1 MITSRLDKYI
11 GMVINEF
18 DSIPIDR
25 KESLQEI
32 AGYLS
37 TRLKNNDQARA
48 VFICTHN
55 SRRSHICQ
63 IWAQTAA
70 YYYGIKN
77 FESFSGGT
85 EATAFHPNAVKTME
99 NAGFQIEISSNGKN
113 PVYKITF
120 SEDVPPLNVYSKKY
134 NADINPDKDFCA
146 VMTCSEA
153 DENCPYIPGA
163 SFRISILY
171 EDPKAYD
178 GTGMEAEAY
187 AERTHQIAREIFF
200 LFSQIKE

>member
-1 MITSRLDKYI
+1 VISTRLDKYI

-18 DSIPIDR
+18 DNIPMER
-25 KESLQEI
+25 KKSLQEI
-32 AGYLS
+32 AGYLNIN
-37 TRLKNNDQARA
+37 LKNNNQASA

-85 EATAFHPNAVKTME
+85 EVTAFHPNAVKAMK
-99 NAGFQIEISSNGKN
+99 NAGFQIEILSNGNN

-120 SEDVPPLNVYSKKY
+120 SEDVPSLSVYSKKY
-134 NADINPDKDFCA
+134 NADINPDKNFCA

-153 DENCPYIPGA
+153 EENCPYIPGA

-178 GTGMEAEAY
+178 GTSKEAEAY
-187 AERTHQIAREIFF
+187 EERTHQIAREIFY
-200 LFSQIKE
+200 LFSQVKE